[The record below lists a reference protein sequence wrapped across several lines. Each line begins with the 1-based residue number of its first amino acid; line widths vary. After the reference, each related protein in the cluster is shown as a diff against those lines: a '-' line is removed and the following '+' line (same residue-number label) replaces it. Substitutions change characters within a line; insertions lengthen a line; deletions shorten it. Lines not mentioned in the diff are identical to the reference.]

1 MNIEHKNA
9 EPAEKVQKEILDFNR
24 DETNSILNSIQQM
37 DRKFEKAYQDF

>member
-24 DETNSILNSIQQM
+24 DKQIP
-37 DRKFEKAYQDF
+37 F